1 MTRPRSIEDCRGK
14 LIHEFM
20 AIPSQDEDMPSS
32 ISDDLIDGP
41 GDNDAPSNAVSV
53 LTQKKE
59 PPPET
64 SESIR
69 TRSLVILSFWVIVLF
84 LGLPIWW
91 RTTAIYR
98 AKLPLN
104 QMMDWADGRV
114 SWCPPS
120 TSFLTHQSGMS
131 TSISITNINRSRF
144 AATIRSTTS
153 S

>member
-1 MTRPRSIEDCRGK
+1 
-14 LIHEFM
+14 M

-114 SWCPPS
+114 S
-120 TSFLTHQSGMS
+120 
-131 TSISITNINRSRF
+131 
-144 AATIRSTTS
+144 
-153 S
+153 